1 MNSPEDEDLSPTT
14 ANTGTVVGFYTKDS
28 LYEHEALRMRR
39 SAELLGLNVQ
49 TIPVDPLGSWVR
61 NAGLKAG
68 FLSSMRNALSGSL
81 LYVDV
86 DAVFHADP
94 WPFLNSLDCDLAVHT
109 NKKGELLSGTIFLN
123 ETAATSALLEE
134 WVEAVGASPDEWDQ
148 VLLDQTIRKSV
159 AEKHLRCLNLP
170 NTFCWI
176 TDNRDEKPEG
186 PIMIEHLQASRE
198 VNTTKRWFG
207 RIPGKVKRRR
217 KRISVIEKKLWG

>member
-1 MNSPEDEDLSPTT
+1 
-14 ANTGTVVGFYTKDS
+14 
-28 LYEHEALRMRR
+28 
-39 SAELLGLNVQ
+39 
-49 TIPVDPLGSWVR
+49 
-61 NAGLKAG
+61 
-68 FLSSMRNALSGSL
+68 
-81 LYVDV
+81 VDV